1 VYTLDSPF
9 DDKTKAN
16 TWTEEVRLTG
26 GQDRAKWLV
35 GAFYANARRHY
46 GQSVRTPGFT
56 AATGIQTAGTYAQN
70 DELFFSKLDYDLHQ
84 AAVFGEGTLS
94 LTKRFDL
101 AAGLRYYNF
110 SENRAQIFDGFFVGL
125 LSQPGSTKSSGLAP
139 RVIASL
145 KATDDITFNA
155 QVSRGFRL
163 GGINDP
169 INAPICTPNDRVTFG
184 GKDAWQD
191 EKVWNYEVGGKALLA
206 SGRASLNVSAYYMDI
221 SNLQLTVTAG
231 SCSSRLVYN
240 VPAVSKGTE
249 IELSLAPNPRFDVS
263 LSASLNNSHV
273 SSTLTSTDSTGAVAV
288 VGGIRKGNRLP
299 SVPQAQAAA
308 GATYRWPIG
317 ASQGFLSAATQ
328 YIGSRY
334 TLMEDLGNGF
344 GTVNM
349 DSFDPNTIG
358 GPLTQ
363 QFFTFRAQLP
373 AYTLVNVRTGVRRSQ
388 WEYALLV
395 NNLTNTRA
403 LLALDRERGTLA
415 RVGYLVNQPRTIG
428 VSVGYNY

>member
-1 VYTLDSPF
+1 
-9 DDKTKAN
+9 
-16 TWTEEVRLTG
+16 
-26 GQDRAKWLV
+26 
-35 GAFYANARRHY
+35 
-46 GQSVRTPGFT
+46 
-56 AATGIQTAGTYAQN
+56 
-70 DELFFSKLDYDLHQ
+70 
-84 AAVFGEGTLS
+84 
-94 LTKRFDL
+94 
-101 AAGLRYYNF
+101 
-110 SENRAQIFDGFFVGL
+110 
-125 LSQPGSTKSSGLAP
+125 
-139 RVIASL
+139 
-145 KATDDITFNA
+145 
-155 QVSRGFRL
+155 
-163 GGINDP
+163 
-169 INAPICTPNDRVTFG
+169 
-184 GKDAWQD
+184 
-191 EKVWNYEVGGKALLA
+191 
-206 SGRASLNVSAYYMDI
+206 
-221 SNLQLTVTAG
+221 
-231 SCSSRLVYN
+231 VYN

-428 VSVGYNY
+428 VSAGYNY